1 MKSSKVSIT
10 GLGYVG
16 LQVALAFS
24 KKHETIGFDIDK
36 TRIKELKKN
45 FDKTNEVEEK
55 QLLNSKLLF
64 THNIQDLKKYN
75 FHIIAVPTPINRE
88 NTPDLRILKKASQN
102 IGKIIKKNDTIIYE
116 STVYPGLTEEICIPI
131 LEKFSGLKNII
142 DFQVG
147 YSPERINPGDKKNN
161 FMKIN
166 KIVSAQT
173 TKSLNVI
180 YKLYSSVTNGKII
193 KVKTIKEA
201 EAAKVIENTQRDI
214 NVALINEFCMIFN
227 KLNIDTKNVLNA
239 ASSKWNFLNF
249 EPGLVGGHCI
259 GVDPY
264 YLTYKSKQVGINPK
278 LILAGRKINDQMPKY
293 IVTKILSAF
302 VKTKKLNINIMGLT
316 FKENC
321 ADIRNSKVLEIIKLL
336 ISKGHNINLYD
347 PYLKNIVINNKRFGV
362 KSIKNF
368 KKADIIIIAVKH
380 SQYLSLSNNFFV
392 KNIKSKGLIF
402 DVKMAFLKLKNIK
415 SKNFKYLSL

>member
-1 MKSSKVSIT
+1 MKNNKVSIT

-24 KKHETIGFDIDK
+24 KKYTTIGFDTDK
-36 TRIKELKKN
+36 IRIKQLKKN
-45 FDKTNEVEEK
+45 YDKTNEVERK
-55 QLLNSKLLF
+55 QLSNSNLLL
-64 THNIQDLKKYN
+64 TYNLKDLKECN
-75 FHIIAVPTPINRE
+75 FHIIAVPTPIDKTNK
-88 NTPDLRILKKASQN
+88 PDLSILKKATQN
-102 IGKIIKKNDTIIYE
+102 IGKILKRNDIIVYE

-131 LEKFSGLKNII
+131 LEKISGLKSII
-142 DFQVG
+142 DFHVG

-166 KIVSAQT
+166 KLVSAQT
-173 TKSLNVI
+173 TKSLNII
-180 YKLYSSVTNGKII
+180 YKFYSNVTNGKII

-214 NVALINEFCMIFN
+214 NVALINEFSMIFN
-227 KLNIDTKNVLNA
+227 KLNIDTKNVLKA

-278 LILAGRKINDQMPKY
+278 LILAGRNTNDQMPKY
-293 IVTKILSAF
+293 IVSKILSAF
-302 VKTKKLNINIMGLT
+302 TKRKKLKINVLGLT

-321 ADIRNSKVLEIIKLL
+321 SDIRNSKVLDIIQLL
-336 ISKGHNINLYD
+336 FNKDHKINLYD
-347 PYLKNIVINNKRFGV
+347 PYLENIIINKKHFTV
-362 KSIKNF
+362 KSINNF
-368 KKADIIIIAVKH
+368 EKVDVIIIAVKH
-380 SQYLSLSNNFFV
+380 NKYLKLSNNFFV
-392 KNIKSKGLIF
+392 KNIKSNGLIF
-402 DVKMAFLKLKNIK
+402 DIKMAFPKLKKVQSK
-415 SKNFKYLSL
+415 SFKYLTL

>member
-24 KKHETIGFDIDK
+24 KKYKTIGFDIDI

-55 QLLNSKLLF
+55 KLLESKLLF
-64 THNIQDLKKYN
+64 THNIQDLKGYN
-75 FHIIAVPTPINRE
+75 FHIIAVPTPIDRRNI
-88 NTPDLRILKKASQN
+88 PDLRILKKATQN
-102 IGKIIKKNDTIIYE
+102 IGKIIKKNDIIIYE
-116 STVYPGLTEEICIPI
+116 STVYPGLTEEICIPM

-166 KIVSAQT
+166 KLVSAQT

-214 NVALINEFCMIFN
+214 NVALINEFSMIFN
-227 KLNIDTKNVLNA
+227 KLNINTKNVLRA

-264 YLTYKSKQVGINPK
+264 YLTYKSKQAGINPK
-278 LILAGRKINDQMPKY
+278 LILAGRKTNDQMPKY
-293 IVTKILSAF
+293 IVTKILSMF
-302 VKTKKLNINIMGLT
+302 VKRKKLNINIMGLT

-321 ADIRNSKVLEIIKLL
+321 ADIRNSKVLDIIKLL
-336 ISKGHNINLYD
+336 INKGHNINLYD
-347 PYLKNIVINNKRFGV
+347 PYLKNININNKRFVV

-368 KKADIIIIAVKH
+368 KKADVIIIAVKH
-380 SQYLSLSNNFFV
+380 SKYLSLSNNFFV
-392 KNIKSKGLIF
+392 KNIKSNGLIF
-402 DVKMAFLKLKNIK
+402 DVKMAFPKLKNIK
-415 SKNFKYLSL
+415 SKNFIYLTL